1 MYENIYNKN
10 SRDVWQKH
18 LNNNELLKEKYSE
31 SYNFSKANFKRVQLF
46 ISEPVLYFGAE
57 LN

>member
-1 MYENIYNKN
+1 MYEEIYSEN

-31 SYNFSKANFKRVQLF
+31 SYNFSKENFKRVQLF
-46 ISEPVLYFGAE
+46 ISEPVMYF
-57 LN
+57 